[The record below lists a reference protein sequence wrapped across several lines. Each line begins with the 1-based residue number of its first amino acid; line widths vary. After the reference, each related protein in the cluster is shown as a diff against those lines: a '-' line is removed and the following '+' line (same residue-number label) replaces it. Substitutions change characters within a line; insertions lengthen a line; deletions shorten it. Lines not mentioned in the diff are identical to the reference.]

1 MMDQMAFSTSP
12 FALAWLIDLEYMA
25 GWKAALLFAAL
36 AVPVVFLGMRSLAGL
51 GPVRKWVAIALRLLV
66 LLVLVLIIAGARW
79 QRLHK
84 TLEVMV
90 LRDNS
95 ESVELFRQY
104 PGKNLKDSVED
115 YLRQASEDKRKPN
128 PDDRIGVISFSD
140 KALVDAMP
148 SDGLILNAH
157 AIREP
162 GNATDI
168 ASAIQ
173 LALATSSRDAMRR
186 FLLITDGNQTGGD
199 LESALAAA
207 VSQGVKIDVMPLR
220 YAVNNEILVERVS
233 APSWKHESEA
243 FEIFV
248 SMVSTNPLAVRG
260 KLTVFEE
267 GIPFEKRDITIDA
280 ANLTND
286 GRIEP
291 RKHVERVRVPAAKMS
306 TVRRFT
312 AQFEPE
318 VVNSREA
325 MVRGNAPS
333 QAGDTL
339 LQNNK
344 ASAFTLVK
352 GQGRVLY
359 VDNTRDGA
367 GKTLMDALQLEGIE
381 VQRVNIDQVP
391 EDLIALQNYD
401 VVILNNV
408 PRGRTPLGNDGLTE
422 KHDAALASYV
432 HDFGGGLIMIGGE
445 DSLGAGGWQGSKVE
459 EVMPVNF
466 DIPAQRQMPK
476 GALVLIVHSCEMPQG
491 NYWGEQCALK
501 AVETL
506 SAYDEIGVISY
517 DWQGA
522 QAGQAGRGI
531 NNHVWNYELAAK
543 GDGTRVVA
551 AIKKMVPMDMPSF
564 DDPLQLAYHGAG
576 PANAPSLKN
585 SSAAQKHIIIIS
597 DGDPVQQDQKLLNEL
612 VAGKVSISTVSVY
625 PHGPISNTM
634 RRIAAQTGGRAYGPI
649 DQNPGQLPQIFIKE
663 ATVVRRTLL
672 QESKDPPIRVQLMPT
687 ASDIMKGIP
696 EPPPIFGLVL
706 SAKKNHPTIEMP
718 LVASA
723 DPKKTDPLF
732 AHWQAGLGKAA
743 VFASGSTRGWDSPW
757 TGPQYARSYSKFWA
771 QVVRGI
777 SRPPMSGDFAVN
789 TERNGDKATITVEA
803 TNKEAGFTSFLSI
816 SGKVMDPEGKQHD
829 VRLVQTGPGT
839 YTADFPTNQAGNYV
853 VSLQYTGP
861 DDKQGWLVSG
871 VAVNDSPEM
880 RQLKSNDLL
889 IEEIAEKTGGRVL
902 PAFDVEKASLFSRD
916 GVKPSVSPLPVWDI
930 LIPILLGLILLD
942 VAARRIAWDWASTKK
957 LAFAMANRVREFTLT
972 RKVET
977 QQTLD
982 ALKKVRDEVAET
994 RFKPQESEAA
1004 AVPDRSAKFEAKAK
1018 VEGDL
1023 TQVVGGATAKPI
1035 PSAPKKPEP
1044 KGASGSGGHTGS
1056 LLEAKRRAQQKIKE
1070 REQGDQ

>member
-1 MMDQMAFSTSP
+1 MISEMALPIPPITP
-12 FALAWLIDLEYMA
+12 AWLIDLEYMA
-25 GWKAALLFAAL
+25 GWKAALIFAAL
-36 AVPVVFLGMRSLAGL
+36 AVPIVLLGMRSLAGL

-84 TLEVMV
+84 TMEVMV
-90 LRDNS
+90 LRDHS
-95 ESVELFRQY
+95 ESIELFRQY
-104 PGKNLKDSVED
+104 PGKNLKESIED
-115 YLRQASEDKRKPN
+115 YLRLASDDKHKTN
-128 PDDRIGVISFSD
+128 QDDRIGIISFSD

-148 SDGLILNAH
+148 STGLDFSSR
-157 AIREP
+157 AIREQ

-186 FLLITDGNQTGGD
+186 FLLITDGNQTAGD
-199 LESALAAA
+199 LDSALAGA

-220 YAVNNEILVERVS
+220 YAVNNEILVERLS

-248 SMVSTNPLAVRG
+248 SLISTNPLPVRG
-260 KLTVFEE
+260 KLTIFEE

-291 RKHVERVRVPAAKMS
+291 RKHMERVRVPAAKMT

-312 AQFEPE
+312 AQFDPE
-318 VVNSREA
+318 VVNSRTA
-325 MVRGNAPS
+325 AANAKP

-339 LQNNK
+339 LQNNT

-359 VDNTRDGA
+359 VDGTKDGG

-381 VQRVNIDQVP
+381 VLRVNIDQVP
-391 EDLIALQNYD
+391 EDLVALQNYD
-401 VVILNNV
+401 LVILNNV

-445 DSLGAGGWQGSKVE
+445 DSLGAGGWQGSKIE
-459 EVMPVNF
+459 EIMPVNF

-517 DWQGA
+517 DWQG
-522 QAGQAGRGI
+522 GQGGGGRGI
-531 NNHVWNYELAAK
+531 NNHVWNYELAPKA
-543 GDGTRVVA
+543 DGSRVVA
-551 AIKKMVPMDMPSF
+551 SIKKMVPMDMPSF
-564 DDPLQLAYHGAG
+564 DDPLQLALHGAG
-576 PANAPSLKN
+576 PANAPCLKN
-585 SSAAQKHIIIIS
+585 STAAQKHIIIIS
-597 DGDPVQQDQKLLNEL
+597 DGDPQQTNPKLINEL
-612 VAGKVSISTVSVY
+612 IAAKVSISTVSVY
-625 PHGPISNTM
+625 PHGPVSNTM
-634 RRIAAQTGGRAYGPI
+634 RRMAQQTGGRSYGPI

-696 EPPPIFGLVL
+696 DPPPIFGLVL
-706 SAKKNHPTIEMP
+706 SAKKSNPTIEMP
-718 LVASA
+718 LMASA
-723 DPKKTDPLF
+723 DPKKSDPLF
-732 AHWQAGLGKAA
+732 AHWQAGLGKSA
-743 VFASGSTRGWDSPW
+743 VFASGATRGWDSLW
-757 TGPQYARSYSKFWA
+757 TSAPYARSYSKFWA
-771 QVVRGI
+771 QMVRGI

-789 TERNGDKATITVEA
+789 TERNGERATITVEA
-803 TNKEAGFTSFLSI
+803 TNKDAGFSSFLSI
-816 SGKVMDPEGKQHD
+816 TGKVMDPDGKQHD
-829 VRLVQTGPGT
+829 VRLLQTGPGA
-839 YTADFPTNQAGNYV
+839 YTADFPTSQAGNYV
-853 VSLQYTGP
+853 VSLQYTSP
-861 DDKQGWLVSG
+861 DNKQGWLITG
-871 VAVNDSPEM
+871 VAVNDSPET

-902 PAFDVEKASLFSRD
+902 PAFDVENASLFDRK
-916 GVKPSVSPLPVWDI
+916 GVKPSISPLPVWDI

-942 VAARRIAWDWASTKK
+942 VAARRIAWDWVSTKK
-957 LAFAMANRVREFTLT
+957 LAFAMANWVREFTLT

-977 QQTLD
+977 RQTLD
-982 ALKKVRDEVAET
+982 ALKKVRDEVVET
-994 RFKPQESEAA
+994 RFKPQPSQDAA
-1004 AVPDRSAKFEAKAK
+1004 PDRSAKFEAKTK
-1018 VEGDL
+1018 VEGDI
-1023 TQVVGGATAKPI
+1023 TQIVGGATAKPV
-1035 PSAPKKPEP
+1035 PAPPKKIEP
-1044 KGASGSGGHTGS
+1044 KGAPASGGHTGS